1 VSDVL
6 INASATAGDNDSSW
20 VDLTPNLK
28 SAPQQVDLLGTPS
41 AGCFLAQLGTAGISA
56 GTYQQM
62 RLVLA
67 ANTATPANNQCRSA
81 GANCVVLASD
91 LNNPRT
97 LQLSSEATTGIKIP
111 SGQIAGGQFTIA
123 AGQTKSLNI
132 DFDGCASVVVAGNGN
147 FRLKPVLHAG
157 EVSTIASTAI
167 TGRLV
172 DANGA
177 PITTGKA
184 IIALEQKDTTNVDRM
199 IQQTTADVNGN
210 FSLCPVPTGTYDLVA
225 VAVTTPGNVL
235 TANGPTLIAGITP
248 GTTLGDVRLT
258 AAGAPASFVGAPM
271 VSSSP
276 TGTPVDFQVST
287 LQTATVGGAATSVT
301 VPLAPQQS
309 AIAALTTAAGNDCAQ
324 NTWCSDATIA
334 VPVANITL
342 GSISNGVITYT
353 PAPTGAVTYKVEAQA
368 FSSGTHT
375 ATCTQPVQSTD
386 ALTVTA
392 GTNTTIT
399 PALAFT
405 GCQ

>member
-6 INASATAGDNDSSW
+6 INASPTASDTDSSW
-20 VDLTPNLK
+20 IDLTPNLK
-28 SAPQQVDLLGTPS
+28 SAPQQVDLLGTSS
-41 AGCFLAQLGTAGISA
+41 AGCFLAQLGTAGIPA

-67 ANTATPANNQCRSA
+67 AKTATPTNNQCKSA

-111 SGQIAGGQFTIA
+111 SGQIASGQFTIA

-157 EVSTIASTAI
+157 EVSTVASTAI

-177 PITTGKA
+177 AITTGKA
-184 IIALEQKDTTNVDRM
+184 IVALEQKDASNVDRVVM
-199 IQQTTADVNGN
+199 QTTADANGN
-210 FSLCPVPTGTYDLVA
+210 FSLCPVPVGTYDLVA
-225 VAVTTPGNVL
+225 VAVTTAGNVL
-235 TANGPTLIAGITP
+235 SANGPTLIAGITP
-248 GTTLGDVRLT
+248 GTTLGDVKLI

-271 VSSSP
+271 ASSSP
-276 TGTPVDFQVST
+276 TGTAVNLQVSA
-287 LQTATVGGAATSVT
+287 LQTATVGGTAISVT

-309 AIAALTTAAGNDCAQ
+309 ATATLTTAAGNDCAA

-334 VPVANITL
+334 VPASNVTV
-342 GSISNGVITYT
+342 GTISNGVITYT

-368 FSSGTHT
+368 FSAGTHT
-375 ATCTQPVQSTD
+375 ATCTQPVQSTN

-392 GTNTTIT
+392 GTNTNVI